1 MFTHTHR
8 VRNHEVD
15 TQGFLFNSRYLEL
28 ADVAMTEFFRE
39 LGWPYAKLVEGGTD
53 PSVVSARQTFQ
64 SPARFDDV
72 LDVDVACRRV
82 GTSSFQ
88 LDMAV
93 TRDGTKI
100 AEIELVYVNVDA
112 EAARSRPLPEDIA
125 QGLRDSLAAEPSQ
138 SRRQTEMTRP
148 NASKPAFAP
157 AEVKR
162 FGPAEIE
169 HRTAGSGLDQ
179 LGTYFMTFDEPGHS
193 DPWTLQ
199 YEETVYVLDGR
210 AQFLVVEDGVDVP
223 LTGEAGELIV
233 LPRGTTVRY
242 GAVPG
247 TRLLLSITPVNWR
260 NQA

>member
-1 MFTHTHR
+1 VSTHTHR
-8 VRNHEVD
+8 VRYHEVD

-28 ADVAMTEFFRE
+28 SDVAMTEFFRE

-53 PSVVSARQTFQ
+53 PSVVSARQTFL

-72 LDVDVACRRV
+72 LDVDVVCRRV

-88 LDMAV
+88 LDMLV
-93 TRDGTKI
+93 ERDGTKI

-112 EAARSRPLPEDIA
+112 ETARSRPLPEDVVQA
-125 QGLRDSLAAEPSQ
+125 LRGSSGGKTSQ
-138 SRRQTEMTRP
+138 PRRRTEMTSP
-148 NASKPAFAP
+148 SASKPTFA
-157 AEVKR
+157 AANVKR

-169 HRTAGSGLDQ
+169 HRTADSGLGR

-210 AQFLVVEDGVDVP
+210 AEFLVVEDGVDVP
-223 LTGEAGELIV
+223 LTGDTGELIV
-233 LPRGTTVRY
+233 LPQGTTVRY

>member
-1 MFTHTHR
+1 MSTHAHR

-39 LGWPYAKLVEGGTD
+39 LGWPYTKLVDGGTD
-53 PSVVSARQTFQ
+53 PSVVSARQTFL

-72 LDVDVACRRV
+72 LDVEVTCPRV

-88 LDMAV
+88 LDMLVA
-93 TRDGTKI
+93 RDGTKI
-100 AEIELVYVNVDA
+100 AEIEVVYVNVDA
-112 EAARSRPLPEDIA
+112 EAARSRPLPEAVA
-125 QGLRDSLAAEPSQ
+125 QALRDSVAGEPSQ
-138 SRRQTEMTRP
+138 PRGQTEMTRSS
-148 NASKPAFAP
+148 ASKPAFGP
-157 AEVKR
+157 ANVKR

-169 HRTAGSGLDQ
+169 HRTAGSGLDR

-199 YEETVYVLDGR
+199 YEETVYVVSGR
-210 AQFLVVEDGVDVP
+210 AEFFVVEDGVDVP
-223 LTGEAGELIV
+223 LTGEADELIV

-242 GAVPG
+242 GAAPG
-247 TRLLLSITPVNWR
+247 TRLLLSITPVDWR